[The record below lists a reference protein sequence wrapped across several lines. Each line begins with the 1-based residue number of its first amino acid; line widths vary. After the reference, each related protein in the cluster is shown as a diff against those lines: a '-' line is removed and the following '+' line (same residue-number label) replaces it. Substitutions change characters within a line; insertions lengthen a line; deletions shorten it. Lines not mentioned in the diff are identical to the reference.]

1 MKLNRPVFILRT
13 LAAGAIALGLT
24 AIVLQQK
31 NKQLT
36 EFNNRLLL
44 QNDSVLSVNLQL
56 QKDINFLKH
65 DLDSLV
71 HNYPEKQQLTSAK
84 LVSVKQ

>member
-1 MKLNRPVFILRT
+1 MRSNQFAFIFRGFTIGVIILVI
-13 LAAGAIALGLT
+13 IAF
-24 AIVLQQK
+24 VLQRQ

-36 EFNNRLLL
+36 EANSKLLL

-56 QKDINFLKH
+56 QKDISFLKH

-71 HNYPEKQQLTSAK
+71 HSYPEKQELTAGK
-84 LVSVKQ
+84 

>member
-1 MKLNRPVFILRT
+1 MKPNQPVFIFRT
-13 LAAGAIALGLT
+13 LTIGV
-24 AIVLQQK
+24 IVLLAFSFLQHRK

-36 EFNNRLLL
+36 DTNNKLLL

-71 HNYPEKQQLTSAK
+71 RNIPEKQQLTAREIATRR
-84 LVSVKQ
+84 

>member
-1 MKLNRPVFILRT
+1 MRSNQFAFIFRGFTIGVIILVIIT
-13 LAAGAIALGLT
+13 F
-24 AIVLQQK
+24 VLHRQ

-36 EFNNRLLL
+36 EANSKLLL

-56 QKDINFLKH
+56 QKDISFLKH

-71 HNYPEKQQLTSAK
+71 HSYPEKQQLTAGK
-84 LVSVKQ
+84 

>member
-1 MKLNRPVFILRT
+1 MKGNHFVFIFRI
-13 LAAGAIALGLT
+13 LAAGAIVLIAF
-24 AIVLQQK
+24 AFVLQQK
-31 NKQLT
+31 NRQLT
-36 EFNNRLLL
+36 EFNNKLLL

-71 HNYPEKQQLTSAK
+71 HNYPEKQPLTSSK
-84 LVSVKQ
+84 LVSVK